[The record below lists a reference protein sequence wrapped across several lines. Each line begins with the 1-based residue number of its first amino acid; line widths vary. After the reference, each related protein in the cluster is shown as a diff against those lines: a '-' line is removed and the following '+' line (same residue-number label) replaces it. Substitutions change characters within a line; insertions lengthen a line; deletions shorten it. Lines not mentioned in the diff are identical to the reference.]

1 MENLWYVLPAVP
13 LVLRALLAISFS
25 HYMGQAIP
33 EAALDRADH
42 RTIVF
47 ALAGFSF
54 AGLLGLV
61 ALPGSLNERSLA
73 IWYVLLSFLALLA
86 VLNVQAYK
94 SKRWHDMLGD
104 ALLEC
109 ATLCLIASVVGFIA
123 KSDLSLQFSVISVV
137 LGAIVWL
144 TDFIIR
150 FWSSLEFYQSKENAD
165 GHPKAKAGT

>member
-73 IWYVLLSFLALLA
+73 IWYVLLSFLACLA
-86 VLNVQAYK
+86 
-94 SKRWHDMLGD
+94 
-104 ALLEC
+104 
-109 ATLCLIASVVGFIA
+109 
-123 KSDLSLQFSVISVV
+123 
-137 LGAIVWL
+137 
-144 TDFIIR
+144 
-150 FWSSLEFYQSKENAD
+150 SSPYLPSSTCRRTSPS
-165 GHPKAKAGT
+165 GGTTC